1 MIRVSIKFNLKI
13 DICIKVQ
20 NIYAICNFFNI
31 IQTTPPFQPS
41 SLMIDPSLQSNT
53 RLEDNYMEITPTLDI
68 IGRLCKAML
77 MYNKRKGS

>member
-1 MIRVSIKFNLKI
+1 MPYV
-13 DICIKVQ
+13 
-20 NIYAICNFFNI
+20 NFFNI
-31 IQTTPPFQPS
+31 IPTTPPFQPS